1 MKTVKVLLMLALLS
15 TVALSCK
22 KEETKGDPAFVPI
35 SHNMDPY
42 MFKTGTW
49 WVYGLEGTQ
58 TLDTVTIT
66 GTESGEFWSELAI
79 NGSNGVKAAYY
90 QMGIKSSASNTTGNY
105 YIAFDYMRKNGG
117 GYYGE
122 YGQPILFSG
131 HPQGYGFSGA
141 KIDTIMAEF
150 TVSGAPFSNVIK
162 IKITS
167 AEQYQTEYPKD
178 TYLYFAP
185 GFGLIRKDVIQ
196 GVGDVDV
203 WLIKSWNI
211 IN

>member
-1 MKTVKVLLMLALLS
+1 
-15 TVALSCK
+15 
-22 KEETKGDPAFVPI
+22 
-35 SHNMDPY
+35 MDPY

-49 WVYGLEGTQ
+49 WVYELAGTQ
-58 TLDTVTIT
+58 TLDTVSIT

-122 YGQPILFSG
+122 YGQPILFAG
-131 HPQGYGFSGA
+131 HTQGYGFGGA
-141 KIDTIMAEF
+141 KIDTIMADF
-150 TVSGAPFSNVIK
+150 TVSGVPFFGVVK

-185 GFGLIRKDVIQ
+185 GFGLVRKDVVQ
-196 GVGDVDV
+196 DVGDVDI
-203 WLIKSWNI
+203 WLVKSWNI
-211 IN
+211 VN